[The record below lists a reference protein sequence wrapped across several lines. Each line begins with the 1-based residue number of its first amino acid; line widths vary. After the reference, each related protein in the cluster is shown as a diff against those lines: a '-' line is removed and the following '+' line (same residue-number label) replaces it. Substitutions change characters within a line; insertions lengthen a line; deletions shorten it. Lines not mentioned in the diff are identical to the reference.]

1 MLIFLCLFTDI
12 FVNASMS
19 YNIVSEIFLWVYGFL
34 VVNSSLFLNDENS
47 EVAKRGQTT
56 ATVTIIEFY
65 ILIKF

>member
-1 MLIFLCLFTDI
+1 
-12 FVNASMS
+12 MS

-34 VVNSSLFLNDENS
+34 VVNSSLFFNDENS